1 MIHDTAGQLYSTMM
15 YHGSNVEVEGQSA
28 VGGSK
33 KNEILLY
40 TQVCA
45 NHTAAAA
52 AHKLYYRSHINGIS
66 QFRSLVHVD
75 VQQIFRTYLAG

>member
-1 MIHDTAGQLYSTMM
+1 MM

-40 TQVCA
+40 TQVCV
-45 NHTAAAA
+45 HHAAAA

-66 QFRSLVHVD
+66 QFCSLVHVD

>member
-1 MIHDTAGQLYSTMM
+1 MM
-15 YHGSNVEVEGQSA
+15 YHGSNVEDQSA

-40 TQVCA
+40 TSQVCVH
-45 NHTAAAA
+45 HTAAAA

>member
-1 MIHDTAGQLYSTMM
+1 MM
-15 YHGSNVEVEGQSA
+15 YHGSNVEGQSA

-45 NHTAAAA
+45 HHTAAAA

>member
-1 MIHDTAGQLYSTMM
+1 MM
-15 YHGSNVEVEGQSA
+15 YHGSNVEDQSA
-28 VGGSK
+28 VLVGGSK

-40 TQVCA
+40 TQVCVH
-45 NHTAAAA
+45 HTAAAA

>member
-1 MIHDTAGQLYSTMM
+1 MV
-15 YHGSNVEVEGQSA
+15 SNVEGQSA
-28 VGGSK
+28 VGVGGSK

-40 TQVCA
+40 TSQVCA
-45 NHTAAAA
+45 HHTAAA

-66 QFRSLVHVD
+66 QFCSLVHVD